1 MNNDTEQVM
10 KWEKVTIT
18 VSPADLHLL
27 LSGATHYADALDDGL
42 VNTNLLEESSATASR
57 IRGAVERGNVSYLA
71 KHWCGYKPTNKEVV
85 Q

>member
-1 MNNDTEQVM
+1 MSKPAGEVM

-27 LSGATHYADALDDGL
+27 LSGATHYADALDHGL

-71 KHWCGYKPTNKEVV
+71 KHWCGYKPTSQEAT
-85 Q
+85 